1 VLGRAV
7 LLHFPNPPRPLS
19 LLYSSTF
26 TARFDS
32 TSHSSSTMS
41 KKAAAA
47 EKPPLLLGRAS
58 NNVSI
63 GIVGMPN
70 VGKSTLFNALS
81 RLNVP
86 AENYPFCTIDP
97 STAKVPVP
105 DERFDFLVEAF
116 KPKNTISAVLTVTDI
131 AGLVKG
137 AHEGKGLG
145 NAFLSHIGACD
156 AIFHVCRG
164 FKDKEIEHVEGS
176 VDPVRD
182 LEIITHELIKKDL
195 EKCSARLD
203 VVKKTYEKGHDKSL
217 KQDVLTLTVAKE
229 LLEAG
234 KDIRFGA
241 WKNDDIDVLNGQQ
254 FLSAKPVVY
263 LVNIG
268 SEEYALQ
275 KNKYLA
281 KIHEWVKNRD
291 PYGKIIP
298 FSASFE
304 AQVCEFGNDEAAR
317 QQFLAEKKTKS
328 MIPKIITTGYHT
340 LDLIH
345 FFTCGPQEVRAWT
358 VKRGSVAPQA
368 AGVIHT
374 DFMKHFICA
383 ETMSFEHFKQFGSE
397 AEVKKAGKYR
407 TEGKAYVVQDGDIFF
422 FKHNAGGAGK
432 K

>member
-1 VLGRAV
+1 VSCAFASPSRVGSVCAELG
-7 LLHFPNPPRPLS
+7 LPLFFPPPSFS
-19 LLYSSTF
+19 LPAMAS
-26 TARFDS
+26 A
-32 TSHSSSTMS
+32 
-41 KKAAAA
+41 KKG
-47 EKPPLLLGRAS
+47 EPERPPLLLGRAT

-81 RLNVP
+81 KLNVP

-105 DERFDFLVEAF
+105 DERFDFLVSVA
-116 KPKNTISAVLTVTDI
+116 KPAKVTPAVLTITDI

-145 NAFLSHIGACD
+145 NAFLSNIGACD

-182 LEIITHELIKKDL
+182 LDIITTELQKKDL
-195 EKCSARLD
+195 EKCTARLEI
-203 VVKKTYEKGHDKSL
+203 VKKAFERGQDKSK
-217 KQDVLTLTVAKE
+217 KQDVLTFTAAKE

-234 KDIRFGA
+234 KDIRHGN
-241 WKNDDIDVLNGQQ
+241 WKNDDIDILNEQQ
-254 FLSAKPVVY
+254 FLTAKPVVY

-268 SEEYALQ
+268 NEEYALQ

-281 KIHEWVKNRD
+281 KIHEWVKSKD
-291 PYGKIIP
+291 QYGKIIP

-304 AQVCEFGNDEAAR
+304 AQVCEFGDDEEAR
-317 QQFLAEKKTKS
+317 KKFLEEKKVKS
-328 MIPKIITTGYHT
+328 MMAKIITTGYHA

-345 FFTCGPQEVRAWT
+345 YFTVGEVEVRAWT
-358 VKRGSVAPQA
+358 IKKGTMAPAA
-368 AGVIHT
+368 AGVIHS

-383 ETMSFEHFKQFGSE
+383 EQMAFDDFKQFGSE
-397 AEVKKAGKYR
+397 AEVKKAGKYK
-407 TEGKAYVVQDGDIFF
+407 TQGKLYVVQDGDIFT
-422 FKHNAGGAGK
+422 FKHNA
-432 K
+432 

>member
-1 VLGRAV
+1 MA
-7 LLHFPNPPRPLS
+7 S
-19 LLYSSTF
+19 
-26 TARFDS
+26 A
-32 TSHSSSTMS
+32 
-41 KKAAAA
+41 KKAEV

-81 RLNVP
+81 KLNVP

-105 DERFDFLVEAF
+105 DDRFDHLVATY
-116 KPKNTISAVLTVTDI
+116 KPKSIVPAVLTITDI

-145 NAFLSHIGACD
+145 NAFLSNIGACD
-156 AIFHVCRG
+156 AIYHVCRG
-164 FKDKEIEHVEGS
+164 FKDSEIEHVEGS

-182 LEIITHELIKKDL
+182 LDIITNELIQKDL
-195 EKCSARLD
+195 EKVNNRLEH
-203 VVKKTYEKGHDKSL
+203 VKKLFERGMDKSK
-217 KQDVLTLTVAKE
+217 KQDVLTLTAAKE
-229 LLEAG
+229 LLDAG
-234 KDIRFGA
+234 KDVRFGQ
-241 WKNDDIDVLNGQQ
+241 WKNDDIDILNEQQ
-254 FLSAKPVVY
+254 FLSAKPVIY

-268 SEEYALQ
+268 NDEYALQ

-281 KIHEWVKNRD
+281 KINEWVKNRD

-298 FSASFE
+298 FSAQFE
-304 AQVCEFGNDEAAR
+304 AQVCGFGDDEAAR
-317 QQFLAEKKTKS
+317 KAFLVEKKVKS
-328 MIPKIITTGYHT
+328 MMPKIITTGYHA

-358 VKRGSVAPQA
+358 VKKGTQAPRA
-368 AGVIHT
+368 AGVIHS
-374 DFMKHFICA
+374 DFEKFFICA
-383 ETMSFEHFKQFGSE
+383 ETMTYEDFVACGSSE
-397 AEVKKAGKYR
+397 SQVKAGGKYK
-407 TEGKAYVVQDGDIFF
+407 TQGKAYVVQDGDIFL

>member
-1 VLGRAV
+1 
-7 LLHFPNPPRPLS
+7 
-19 LLYSSTF
+19 
-26 TARFDS
+26 
-32 TSHSSSTMS
+32 MS
-41 KKAAAA
+41 KGKEA
-47 EKPPLLLGRAS
+47 EKPIALLGRAS

-81 RLNVP
+81 KLNVP

-105 DERFDFLVEAF
+105 DERFDFLCNAI
-116 KPKNTISAVLTVTDI
+116 KPRNQVPAVLTITDI

-145 NAFLSHIGACD
+145 NAFLSNIQAVD

-164 FKDKEIEHVEGS
+164 FKDSEIEHVEGS

-182 LEIITHELIKKDL
+182 LEIITNELIQKDL
-195 EKCSARLD
+195 ERCNARLE
-203 VVKKTYEKGHDKSL
+203 VVSKMVAKGHDKSK
-217 KQDVLTLTVAKE
+217 KQDVATLTQAKE

-241 WKNDDIDVLNGQQ
+241 WKNDDIDVLNEQQ
-254 FLSAKPVVY
+254 YLTAKPVVY

-268 SEEYALQ
+268 NEEYAAQ
-275 KNKYLA
+275 KNKYLG
-281 KIHEWVKNRD
+281 KIAEWVKGRD

-304 AQVCEFGNDEAAR
+304 SAVCAFGDDEAGR
-317 QQFLAEKKTKS
+317 QAFLAEKKVKS
-328 MIPKIITTGYHT
+328 MMPKIITTGYHS

-345 FFTCGPQEVRAWT
+345 YFTAGEQEVRAWT
-358 VKRGSVAPQA
+358 IKKGTMAPAA
-368 AGVIHT
+368 AGVIHS

-383 ETMSFEHFKQFGSE
+383 EQMTFDDFKQYGSE
-397 AEVKKAGKYR
+397 VEVKKAGKYK
-407 TEGKAYVVQDGDIFF
+407 TQGKLYVVQDGDILH
-422 FKHNAGGAGK
+422 FKHNA
-432 K
+432 